1 MLWLEWESLR
11 NKDHFAQLGGRK
23 KTKKGKKKK
32 NPHPSTN
39 AFHGLTAGQNYMQSF
54 NSEQIWE
61 NPAITQVK
69 DNKKE
74 NSAKLSILGSRGGEK
89 DC

>member
-1 MLWLEWESLR
+1 MPNSEEE
-11 NKDHFAQLGGRK
+11 K
-23 KTKKGKKKK
+23 KATKKKHH
-32 NPHPSTN
+32 PHPSTN

-54 NSEQIWE
+54 NSVQIWE

>member
-1 MLWLEWESLR
+1 
-11 NKDHFAQLGGRK
+11 
-23 KTKKGKKKK
+23 
-32 NPHPSTN
+32 
-39 AFHGLTAGQNYMQSF
+39 MQSF
-54 NSEQIWE
+54 NSVQIWE